1 VLWNIFSGVSGKGFF
16 QTVGNVTLKWLLLFL
31 AGLLCIRLIYLAA
44 RKREF
49 EKEMKFNSL
58 YALFAAGFAAMGLEI
73 ILVFAYQNM
82 FGYLYQKI
90 GMIVALFMTG
100 LAMGAYVMNKRIG
113 RSPFTW
119 PKILLGIEVTITA
132 YSLVLPIVLGM
143 LLGFQEKSGAAL
155 ISELIFMLLV
165 LFSGGLT
172 GIAFPLVNGI
182 LIQQGESPG
191 KAAGLAD
198 GFDHLG
204 AALGAAI
211 IGTLL
216 IPLLGTP
223 QSCLFTASLNLVASL
238 LILHF
243 LVREA
248 RQ

>member
-1 VLWNIFSGVSGKGFF
+1 
-16 QTVGNVTLKWLLLFL
+16 
-31 AGLLCIRLIYLAA
+31 
-44 RKREF
+44 
-49 EKEMKFNSL
+49 
-58 YALFAAGFAAMGLEI
+58 
-73 ILVFAYQNM
+73 
-82 FGYLYQKI
+82 
-90 GMIVALFMTG
+90 
-100 LAMGAYVMNKRIG
+100 
-113 RSPFTW
+113 
-119 PKILLGIEVTITA
+119 
-132 YSLVLPIVLGM
+132 
-143 LLGFQEKSGAAL
+143 
-155 ISELIFMLLV
+155 MLLV